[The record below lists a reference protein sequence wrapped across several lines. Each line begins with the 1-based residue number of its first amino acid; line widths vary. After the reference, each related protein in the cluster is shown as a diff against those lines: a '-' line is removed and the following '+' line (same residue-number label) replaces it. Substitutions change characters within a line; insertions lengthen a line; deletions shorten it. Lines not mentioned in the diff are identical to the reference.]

1 MFLKLNFGGFM
12 KKLAL
17 VCIVLL
23 GFGCSSDNDSG
34 ENSSAKIE
42 NPVKTYVDYN
52 KNMMNKPQEVQEQM
66 DKMMQQRQEQLKKA
80 EEQY

>member
-1 MFLKLNFGGFM
+1 M
-12 KKLAL
+12 KKFI
-17 VCIVLL
+17 VVVTVLL

-34 ENSSAKIE
+34 DTSSPKNE

-52 KNMMNKPQEVQEQM
+52 KNIMNKPQEVQEQM

>member
-1 MFLKLNFGGFM
+1 M
-12 KKLAL
+12 KRL
-17 VCIVLL
+17 VLVFAILL

-34 ENSSAKIE
+34 EASSPKIE

-52 KNMMNKPQEVQEQM
+52 KNIMNKPQEVQEQM

>member
-1 MFLKLNFGGFM
+1 M
-12 KKLAL
+12 KRL
-17 VCIVLL
+17 VLVFAILL

-34 ENSSAKIE
+34 EASAKKIE